1 MDHDPDKYLNE
12 CVAIDEFALQAE
24 YMRLPADYAYW
35 NARYAEVY
43 RFLLRSKMTR
53 DQLQARLHKEYR
65 ARLEAQR
72 SSGRVTI
79 AEVDAEVEADPEYL
93 EAKVT
98 EIEADAE
105 CKKLQGVMEALR
117 TKREMLISAPRCS
130 ATRRCISAVMS
141 TEKWW
146 TRVARHSVPD
156 WFRPV
161 KCNPNRGQLN
171 D

>member
-117 TKREMLISAPRCS
+117 TKREMLISLGAHIRAEMQRDPSVHQRGHVDREVVD
-130 ATRRCISAVMS
+130 ARREA
-141 TEKWW
+141 
-146 TRVARHSVPD
+146 
-156 WFRPV
+156 
-161 KCNPNRGQLN
+161 
-171 D
+171 